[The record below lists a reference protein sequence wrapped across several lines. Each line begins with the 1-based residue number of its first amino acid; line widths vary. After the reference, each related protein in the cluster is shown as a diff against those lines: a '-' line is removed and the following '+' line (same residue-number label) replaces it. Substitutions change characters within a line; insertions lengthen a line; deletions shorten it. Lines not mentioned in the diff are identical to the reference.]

1 METYKKAGVD
11 IDEMNRAVAALKRY
25 ARRGVGKKVL
35 SSIGSFGGMFPA
47 DMLKKYRQPILV
59 SSVDGVGTKLMV
71 AILCN
76 RHDTVGMD
84 LTAHCANDIVAQGA
98 RPLFFLDYVAMGKL
112 RSRQV
117 TDIVKGLVK
126 GCNAVGMK
134 LVGGETAEMPGLYK
148 PEEYDLVG
156 TIVGVVEKGKV
167 IDGKCAKAGDVLI
180 GLPSNGL
187 HTNGYSLARKILF
200 NRKNYTVRTRLPEF
214 TGTLGQELL
223 KPHRP
228 YVKEVLALA
237 AKVKVKG
244 VAHITG
250 GGFYDNLPRV
260 VPDKLK
266 CVIDKKSWR
275 VPAIFRVIAREGEL
289 PDSELYRVFNMGMGM
304 VVVVDKK
311 DEKKALRALG
321 RGIAARVIGRVE
333 KRGKREDAVVI
344 LDR

>member
-1 METYKKAGVD
+1 METYKSAGVD

-35 SSIGSFGGMFPA
+35 SSIGSFGGIFPA
-47 DMLKKYRQPILV
+47 EMLKKYKKPLLV

-71 AILCN
+71 AILCS

-98 RPLFFLDYVAMGKL
+98 RPLFFLDYIAMGKL

-117 TDIVKGLVK
+117 TDIVKGIIK

-134 LVGGETAEMPGLYK
+134 LIGGETAEMPGLYK
-148 PEEYDLVG
+148 AEEYDMVG
-156 TIVGVVEKGKV
+156 TIVGVVERDKV
-167 IDGKCAKAGDVLI
+167 IDGKGTKAGDILI
-180 GLPSNGL
+180 GLPANGL

-200 NRKNYTVRTRLPEF
+200 NRKNYSVRTRLPEF
-214 TGTLGQELL
+214 AGTLGQELL

-228 YVKEVLALA
+228 YVKEILSLS

-244 VAHITG
+244 IAHITG
-250 GGFYDNLPRV
+250 GGFYDNLPRI
-260 VPDKLK
+260 VPEKLK
-266 CVIDKKSWR
+266 CVINKKSWR
-275 VPAIFRVIAREGEL
+275 IPAIFRVIAREGEL
-289 PDSELYRVFNMGMGM
+289 TDAELYRVFNMGMGM

-321 RGIAARVIGRVE
+321 RGIAAKVIGRVAKRE
-333 KRGKREDAVVI
+333 KREARVVI
-344 LDR
+344 DDK